1 MKSSVTGNILGNSA
15 IKTTFKLPLKLSVP
29 VISLYI
35 PHKCFIKSVEEFQQ
49 NSQVP
54 KIIFMVRGHTGKN
67 SFCLTCEYFHKVNQK
82 VRHSKER
89 TGRYTRRWA
98 WGFWLVKCNL
108 VLLVCIYFYIY
119 IWCIY
124 IYFVSKKHSYDIF
137 DEQKRPPTVFQ
148 PHYLWADCLN

>member
-67 SFCLTCEYFHKVNQK
+67 SFCLTREYFHKVNQK

-98 WGFWLVKCNL
+98 WGFWLVKYNL
-108 VLLVCIYFYIY
+108 VLLVYIFIFIYIYGVYIY
-119 IWCIY
+119 ILY
-124 IYFVSKKHSYDIF
+124 
-137 DEQKRPPTVFQ
+137 QKNIHMT
-148 PHYLWADCLN
+148 YLMSRRDRQLCSSHTTFGLTA